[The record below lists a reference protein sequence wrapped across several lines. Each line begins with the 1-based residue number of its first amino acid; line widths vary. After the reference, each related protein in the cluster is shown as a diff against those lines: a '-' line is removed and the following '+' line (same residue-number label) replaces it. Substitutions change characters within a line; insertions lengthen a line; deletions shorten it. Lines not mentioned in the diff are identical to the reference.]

1 MDLKLGLTTTPN
13 SACRFAASRLPLL
26 LLLAAL
32 SLCVLGV
39 LGQDNFYFSPQ
50 PADVRVRKG
59 ESATLRCGVSNA
71 DRVAFHWTL
80 DGEPVRNTT
89 RRFQQGSDLRLTRVD
104 PSLDMGEFRCI
115 ATNASS
121 GFSLASQGA
130 QLNILWIGDQ
140 VSVELHSPSSP
151 DQLAVGG
158 ELSLRC
164 RAEGVPEP
172 QLEWFHN
179 GVRLFRSERVSFR
192 GRRFHLAA
200 LTPADNG
207 VYTCAAS
214 SEAGMVRSRRG
225 FALTLAGENV
235 PRISTLPSDVTVK
248 RGDVARLDC
257 VYERAAVTE
266 WYALD
271 GDVPLGNT
279 TKTTILGNS
288 SLLVQN
294 VQSSDEGLYRC
305 VGVGQDKNAA
315 QQSFVARISLAF
327 LEDFKHESIEPPLPE
342 DRTVV
347 AAKGGQLELL
357 CVVPEGQPRPRAWWE
372 DPSGHTI
379 GDSGRVRVSGTRLLV
394 DSAKKGD
401 AGNYTCVAQNMA
413 HTRRTSVTLFVA
425 VAPSVS
431 SHPLDL
437 TVDEGEETTLT
448 CSYTGSPPPVTRVTW
463 QHDDRPLRPAGNGGS
478 ANTDPITAAV
488 NGNGGPGHL
497 NTYPNGTLHI
507 RNVGLSD
514 SGDYFCSVNTTGFPV
529 QTAKVATLQ
538 VRERLKFVPAPVSR
552 NLELGSNAKVYCRA
566 RGSPSPIVRWIK
578 EQEGGRQPPSLEWPP
593 HIRDENGTLRFQG
606 VRAQDAGRYTCVATS
621 TQGLINATV
630 RLDVIM
636 MPRFTV
642 QPSPTRAVEGYS
654 AMLHCKATG
663 DPLPTIQWDRNN
675 VLNNFDPQRYRVLEN
690 GSLYISEVHRDDDGK
705 YGCTAGNS
713 GGLRRVEAS
722 LVVLDSEGYSSG
734 SLPGVGD
741 PGENTMAK
749 TVTITLGAAA
759 IYMMLVMGLMI
770 WCRFRRARRK
780 AMLLLQVSSEVAKP
794 DDDIAPTEM
803 RDKAVTVTASARD
816 SLVAP
821 HGGSCVV
828 DGKDGNAAAD
838 ALSHSS
844 GSHSQHSRRS
854 RNSYDKLHYPRQD
867 LHTMMLLGR
876 GEFGDVFLAKARNI
890 IEGEA
895 ETVVM
900 VKALHSRDEWAHADF
915 KREMDMFHKLSH
927 EGIARL
933 LGVSRDVEPFL
944 VIMEY
949 TDWGDLKQ
957 FLLATQK
964 DSQRKG
970 PKPPPL
976 NQAQAIGVC
985 HQVALAMEHL
995 ANHRFTHRDLAA
1007 RNCLITSR
1015 VDIKVSCPALC
1026 RDSYVAEYAMHQ
1038 NRSVPIRWTP
1048 GEALFED
1055 EWSTKSDVYS
1065 FAVLAWEVFTQG
1077 LLPHADKD
1085 DATVLRLLKSS
1096 ELRWTAPASAPT
1108 PFAELLDRCWQRSP
1122 RDRPSFSEV
1131 AVRIGEIF
1139 VDSNV

>member
-1 MDLKLGLTTTPN
+1 MDFF
-13 SACRFAASRLPLL
+13 RFGFTMPTAAATAGSSSASRPAPLL
-26 LLLAAL
+26 LTLAFVAVCCW
-32 SLCVLGV
+32 SVV
-39 LGQDNFYFSPQ
+39 PVRGQDSFYFSPQ

-59 ESATLRCGVSNA
+59 ESATLRCGVSSG
-71 DRVAFHWTL
+71 DRVVFHWTL

-115 ATNASS
+115 ATNSSS

-130 QLNILWIGDQ
+130 QLNILWIGEQ
-140 VSVELHSPSSP
+140 VTVELHSPSSP
-151 DQLAVGG
+151 SELAVGG
-158 ELSLRC
+158 EFSLRC

-192 GRRFHLAA
+192 GRRFHMAA

-214 SEAGMVRSRRG
+214 SEAGMVRSRQG

-235 PRISTLPSDVTVK
+235 PRITVLPSDVTVK
-248 RGDVARLDC
+248 RADVARLDC
-257 VYERAAVTE
+257 VYERAAITE

-271 GDVPLGNT
+271 GDVPLANT

-288 SLLVQN
+288 SLLVHN

-315 QQSFVARISLAF
+315 QQSFVARISLAY
-327 LEDFKHESIEPPLPE
+327 LEDFKHESIEPPLPD

-347 AAKGGQLELL
+347 APKGGQLELL
-357 CVVPEGQPRPRAWWE
+357 CVVPDGQPRPHAWWE

-379 GDSGRVRVSGTRLLV
+379 GDSGRVRVSGTRLLIDV
-394 DSAKKGD
+394 AKKGD
-401 AGNYTCVAQNMA
+401 AGNYSCVAQNMA
-413 HTRRTSVTLFVA
+413 HTRRTSVALFIA
-425 VAPSVS
+425 VAPSIS
-431 SHPLDL
+431 SHPLEL
-437 TVDEGEETTLT
+437 TVDEGEETSLT
-448 CSYTGSPPPVTRVTW
+448 CAFSGSPAPVTRVTW
-463 QHDDRPLRPAGNGGS
+463 QHDDRPLRPAGPPGTGGDSIAAAVSNGGS
-478 ANTDPITAAV
+478 
-488 NGNGGPGHL
+488 GHL
-497 NTYPNGTLHI
+497 TTHPNGTLHI
-507 RNVGLSD
+507 RNVGLGD
-514 SGDYFCSVNTTGFPV
+514 AGDYFCSVNTTGFPV
-529 QTAKVATLQ
+529 QTAKVATLN

-566 RGSPSPIVRWIK
+566 RGSPVPIVRWIK
-578 EQEGGRQPPSLEWPP
+578 EDESRQQPSLEWPP

-642 QPSPTRAVEGYS
+642 QPSATRAVEGYS

-663 DPLPTIQWDRNN
+663 DPAPTIQWDRNN
-675 VLNNFDPQRYRVLEN
+675 VLNNFDPQRYRVLDN

-759 IYMMLVMGLMI
+759 VYMVLVMGLMI
-770 WCRFRRARRK
+770 WCRIRRRRRK
-780 AMLLLQVSSEVAKP
+780 ALLLLQVSSEVAKP
-794 DDDIAPTEM
+794 DDDTIVPTEM
-803 RDKAVTVTASARD
+803 RDKTITPVSPTARD
-816 SLVAP
+816 SIMA
-821 HGGSCVV
+821 HS
-828 DGKDGNAAAD
+828 DNNTAAAAD

-844 GSHSQHSRRS
+844 GSHSQQSRRS
-854 RNSYDKLHYPRQD
+854 RSSYDRLHYPRQD

-876 GEFGDVFLAKARNI
+876 GEFGDVFLAKARSI
-890 IEGEA
+890 CEGEA

-900 VKALHSRDEWAHADF
+900 VKALHSRDEWAHGDF

-933 LGVSRDVEPFL
+933 LGVCRDVEPFL
-944 VIMEY
+944 AIMEY

-1015 VDIKVSCPALC
+1015 LDIKVSCPALC
-1026 RDSYVAEYAMHQ
+1026 RDSYAAEYAQHQ

-1048 GEALFED
+1048 SEALFED

-1065 FAVLAWEVFTQG
+1065 FGVLAWEVFTQG
-1077 LLPHADKD
+1077 LLPQGDKD
-1085 DATVLRLLKSS
+1085 DATVLRLLKTC
-1096 ELRWTAPASAPT
+1096 ELRWTSPASVPI
-1108 PFAELLDRCWQRSP
+1108 PFADLLNRCWQRSP
-1122 RDRPSFSEV
+1122 RDRPTFSEV
-1131 AVRIGEIF
+1131 ATRIGEIF

>member
-1 MDLKLGLTTTPN
+1 MDFFRLGLTTPFTAATAKSF
-13 SACRFAASRLPLL
+13 SASPPSPRPAPLL
-26 LLLAAL
+26 LLLVLAL
-32 SLCVLGV
+32 VCCWSAVPV
-39 LGQDNFYFSPQ
+39 RGQDSFYFSPQ

-59 ESATLRCGVSNA
+59 ESATLRCGVSSG
-71 DRVAFHWTL
+71 DRVVFHWTL

-115 ATNASS
+115 ATNTSS

-130 QLNILWIGDQ
+130 QLNILWIGEQ
-140 VSVELHSPSSP
+140 VSVELHSPPSP
-151 DQLAVGG
+151 PELAVGG

-192 GRRFHLAA
+192 GRRFHMAA

-214 SEAGMVRSRRG
+214 SEAGMVRSRQG
-225 FALTLAGENV
+225 FALTLA
-235 PRISTLPSDVTVK
+235 
-248 RGDVARLDC
+248 
-257 VYERAAVTE
+257 
-266 WYALD
+266 
-271 GDVPLGNT
+271 
-279 TKTTILGNS
+279 
-288 SLLVQN
+288 
-294 VQSSDEGLYRC
+294 
-305 VGVGQDKNAA
+305 
-315 QQSFVARISLAF
+315 
-327 LEDFKHESIEPPLPE
+327 
-342 DRTVV
+342 
-347 AAKGGQLELL
+347 
-357 CVVPEGQPRPRAWWE
+357 
-372 DPSGHTI
+372 
-379 GDSGRVRVSGTRLLV
+379 
-394 DSAKKGD
+394 
-401 AGNYTCVAQNMA
+401 
-413 HTRRTSVTLFVA
+413 
-425 VAPSVS
+425 VAPSIS
-431 SHPLDL
+431 SHPLEL
-437 TVDEGEETTLT
+437 TVDEGEETLLM
-448 CSYTGSPPPVTRVTW
+448 CAFSGSPAPVTRVTW
-463 QHDDRPLRPAGNGGS
+463 QHDDRPLRPAGPPGTGGDSIAAAVSNGGS
-478 ANTDPITAAV
+478 
-488 NGNGGPGHL
+488 GHL
-497 NTYPNGTLHI
+497 TTHPNGTLHI
-507 RNVGLSD
+507 RNVGLGD
-514 SGDYFCSVNTTGFPV
+514 AGDYFCSVNTTGFPV
-529 QTAKVATLQ
+529 QTAKVATLN

-566 RGSPSPIVRWIK
+566 RGSPVPIVRWIK
-578 EQEGGRQPPSLEWPP
+578 EDESRQQPSLEWPP

-642 QPSPTRAVEGYS
+642 QPSTTRAVEGYS

-663 DPLPTIQWDRNN
+663 DPSPTIQWDRNN
-675 VLNNFDPQRYRVLEN
+675 VLNNFDPQRYRVLDN

-780 AMLLLQVSSEVAKP
+780 ALLLLQVTSEVAKP
-794 DDDIAPTEM
+794 DDDTIAPTEM
-803 RDKAVTVTASARD
+803 RDKPIIAGALPTRD
-816 SLVAP
+816 SIVA
-821 HGGSCVV
+821 HGE
-828 DGKDGNAAAD
+828 NNTAAAD

-844 GSHSQHSRRS
+844 GSHSQQSRRS
-854 RNSYDKLHYPRQD
+854 RSSYDRLQYPRQD

-876 GEFGDVFLAKARNI
+876 GEFGDVFLAKARSI
-890 IEGEA
+890 CEGEA

-927 EGIARL
+927 EGVARL
-933 LGVSRDVEPFL
+933 LGVCRDVEPFL
-944 VIMEY
+944 AIMEY

-1015 VDIKVSCPALC
+1015 LDIKVSCPALC
-1026 RDSYVAEYAMHQ
+1026 RDSYAAEYAQHQ

-1065 FAVLAWEVFTQG
+1065 FGVLAWEVFTQG
-1077 LLPHADKD
+1077 LLPQGDKD
-1085 DATVLRLLKSS
+1085 DATVLRLLKTY
-1096 ELRWTAPASAPT
+1096 ELRWTSPASVPT
-1108 PFAELLDRCWQRSP
+1108 PFAELLNRCWQRSP
-1122 RDRPSFSEV
+1122 RDRPTFSEV

>member
-1 MDLKLGLTTTPN
+1 M
-13 SACRFAASRLPLL
+13 
-26 LLLAAL
+26 
-32 SLCVLGV
+32 
-39 LGQDNFYFSPQ
+39 
-50 PADVRVRKG
+50 
-59 ESATLRCGVSNA
+59 
-71 DRVAFHWTL
+71 
-80 DGEPVRNTT
+80 
-89 RRFQQGSDLRLTRVD
+89 
-104 PSLDMGEFRCI
+104 
-115 ATNASS
+115 
-121 GFSLASQGA
+121 
-130 QLNILWIGDQ
+130 
-140 VSVELHSPSSP
+140 
-151 DQLAVGG
+151 
-158 ELSLRC
+158 SLRC

-179 GVRLFRSERVSFR
+179 GVRLFRSERVTFR

-200 LTPADNG
+200 LTPSDNG

-257 VYERAAVTE
+257 VYERAAITE

-315 QQSFVARISLAF
+315 QQSFVARISLAY
-327 LEDFKHESIEPPLPE
+327 LEDFKHGSIEPPLPDGPHRGGRE
-342 DRTVV
+342 GGPAG
-347 AAKGGQLELL
+347 AALRGARRPAAAEGLVGGP
-357 CVVPEGQPRPRAWWE
+357 VGSHHRRHWPR
-372 DPSGHTI
+372 
-379 GDSGRVRVSGTRLLV
+379 
-394 DSAKKGD
+394 
-401 AGNYTCVAQNMA
+401 Q
-413 HTRRTSVTLFVA
+413 
-425 VAPSVS
+425 VAPSLS

-448 CSYTGSPPPVTRVTW
+448 CSYSGSPPPVTRVMW
-463 QHDDRPLRPAGNGGS
+463 QHDDRPLRPAG
-478 ANTDPITAAV
+478 
-488 NGNGGPGHL
+488 HL
-497 NTYPNGTLHI
+497 TTHPNGTLQI

-514 SGDYFCSVNTTGFPV
+514 AGDYFCSVNTTGFPV

-538 VRERLKFVPAPVSR
+538 VRERLKFVPAPPV
-552 NLELGSNAKVYCRA
+552 AHRA
-566 RGSPSPIVRWIK
+566 LDQGA
-578 EQEGGRQPPSLEWPP
+578 GGRSTAAVAGVATP
-593 HIRDENGTLRFQG
+593 HPRRERHAAIPRG

-642 QPSPTRAVEGYS
+642 QPSTTRAVEGYS
-654 AMLHCKATG
+654 VMLHCKATG
-663 DPLPTIQWDRNN
+663 DPSPTIQWDRNN
-675 VLNNFDPQRYRVLEN
+675 VLNNFDPQRYRVLDN

-803 RDKAVTVTASARD
+803 RDKTAPVIAGARD
-816 SLVAP
+816 SLIAP
-821 HGGSCVV
+821 QGANGGIVV
-828 DGKDGNAAAD
+828 GDGNAAAAD

-844 GSHSQHSRRS
+844 GSHSQNSRRS
-854 RNSYDKLHYPRQD
+854 RSSYDKLHFPRQD

-890 IEGEA
+890 TEGEA

-1015 VDIKVSCPALC
+1015 LDIKVSCPALC
-1026 RDSYVAEYAMHQ
+1026 RDSYAAEYTMHQ

-1048 GEALFED
+1048 SEALFED

-1096 ELRWTAPASAPT
+1096 ELRWTAPASAPM
-1108 PFAELLDRCWQRSP
+1108 PFADLLDRCWQRSP